1 MHRIAIDYG
10 YKSLDAAE
18 NALENMFNRGDIS
31 EGEKPEI
38 STYKNT
44 ERKTRWQITVPS
56 YY

>member
-31 EGEKPEI
+31 EGERPEI